1 MSARILSMV
10 SATLRFSW
18 SDHETACRRF
28 PADVM
33 YIGSWTRR
41 FRQIDDTPSTA
52 RCAVGHGGS
61 WWVGTRCC
69 RTVENRHFRNRR
81 ESKVGAEFLAER
93 YSAWRTSDDPENRRG
108 RERFAHGPTAA

>member
-41 FRQIDDTPSTA
+41 FRQSGDTPSTA
-52 RCAVGHGGS
+52 RCAVGHGGLELDVVEL
-61 WWVGTRCC
+61 WRTGTSV
-69 RTVENRHFRNRR
+69 TG
-81 ESKVGAEFLAER
+81 ESKVGADIPPGEHLTVQKTGGDG
-93 YSAWRTSDDPENRRG
+93 SG
-108 RERFAHGPTAA
+108 LPTAPP